1 MDFHD
6 HEFLNVFNLLNK
18 HKVDHILIG
27 GFAVNFHGL
36 SRFTAD
42 LDIWIRDTKDN
53 RARLAMAFKEIYGYE
68 IPGVETMQFVAGWS
82 TISLPNGF
90 PLDILVNMK
99 GLEAFTYDECLEAA
113 TDFEVEGT
121 IFKVLHYNHLMANKK
136 AAGRPKDLLD
146 IEELKKING
155 EH

>member
-6 HEFLNVFNLLNK
+6 EEFLNVFNLLNK

-53 RARLAMAFKEIYGYE
+53 RSRLSQAFNEIYGYE

-99 GLEAFTYDECLEAA
+99 GLEEFTYDECLEAA
-113 TDFEVEGT
+113 TDFDVEGT
-121 IFKVLHYNHLMANKK
+121 IFKVLHYNHLLANKK

-155 EH
+155 E